1 MHRLLT
7 SMTIL
12 LLVSLEP
19 AWAVRVIE
27 QIERS
32 YELRLADVTLPRSSV
47 GSVTFKA
54 CEECSIETVPV
65 TSSTSYFVGEREVTL
80 AELTEQA
87 RFAGGNASAT
97 GNWTQLMVFY
107 SVNTKR
113 ATRLVLK
120 VR

>member
-1 MHRLLT
+1 MQRLLT
-7 SMTIL
+7 SITIL
-12 LLVSLEP
+12 LLIGLEP

-27 QIERS
+27 QLEGS
-32 YELRLADVTLPRSSV
+32 YELRLADVTLPRSTA

-54 CEECSIETVPV
+54 CDDCSIETVPV
-65 TSSTSYFVGEREVTL
+65 TASTSYFVGDREVTL

-87 RFAGGNASAT
+87 RAASQRSAT
-97 GNWTQLMVFY
+97 NGNWTQLMVFY
-107 SVNTKR
+107 SATAKR